1 MREEFVKLAAA
12 GKIEGRHIE
21 PLTALAESGFCL
33 HRSWGFGRIRSIDP
47 VFARFTIDFPNKPGH
62 TMDLAFAAETL
73 KPIPRNHIL
82 ARKATNLAELRQ
94 MAATNPV
101 GLIRLVLES
110 YHGKATLEQI
120 EQVLLPDVI
129 GEDWKKW
136 WETTKRQLKKDGH
149 FYVPLKKTDP
159 IQYQDRET
167 SLLERLLDEFR
178 AAKGLKA
185 RVTVATELLKNAHEL
200 PDLPA
205 AVPEVVE
212 MLNAE
217 ITTHQRT
224 QPAVA
229 LEAIFVRDDLHA
241 AVGLPPAEDKL
252 TAEAI
257 WSQDVKFGQVM
268 EQVPATKHRRAL
280 ESFKTANPEKWAD
293 VLLGAINSVSA
304 RLCRE
309 FAQVL
314 IAEGKLDQLK
324 ETLKRL
330 INQHMASSELL
341 LWLAKD
347 RSDAFADIIG
357 PEMFRAMLSAMEDDL
372 FSNKR
377 GNRLRD
383 YLVAD
388 ADLMADLIGSA
399 DLEVVSDLTRALQL
413 SPCFDDERD
422 RRSLLGRI
430 LKICPAIQPVVSGE
444 QVKQDNAILVSW
456 ESLERRKKEY
466 QELVHK
472 KIPENSKEIAIARS
486 YGDLAENHEYKAA
499 KEMQKLLLQRK
510 AELELELSRARPTDF
525 SDATGETVSP
535 GTIVQITELDTGH
548 TETFAILGAW
558 DSDPERGIVSYLSP
572 IAQAL
577 MRHKPGD
584 ELVLELEHGQKR
596 YRIES
601 VKPWKQAQTAAAS
614 EPAQPVQQTEPP
626 KIEHHAQPAPHEMTG
641 QLPPQDAASDMNDS
655 KSPQPESAG
664 SPDTQAR
671 KC

>member
-73 KPIPRNHIL
+73 KPIRKDHIL
-82 ARKATNLAELRQ
+82 VRKATNLAELRQ

-101 GLIRLVLES
+101 GLVRLVLES
-110 YHGKATLEQI
+110 YGGKATVEQI
-120 EQVLLPDVI
+120 QQVLVPDVI

-149 FYVPLKKTDP
+149 FSIPLKKTEP
-159 IQYQDRET
+159 IQYQ
-167 SLLERLLDEFR
+167 ERLTTIQDQLLNEFQN
-178 AAKGLKA
+178 AKGLKA
-185 RVTVATELLKNAHEL
+185 RIAVATEVLKNAHDL
-200 PDLPA
+200 PDLPGVA
-205 AVPEVVE
+205 AEIIE
-212 MLNAE
+212 ALNAE
-217 ITTHQRT
+217 IVTHQRT

-229 LEAIFVRDDLHA
+229 LEAIFVRDELRA
-241 AVGLPPAEDKL
+241 AAGLPPAEGEL

-257 WSQDVKFGQVM
+257 WTQDVKFGQVM
-268 EQVPATKHRRAL
+268 EQIPAAKHRRAL
-280 ESFKTANPEKWAD
+280 ESFKAANPDKWAE

-324 ETLKRL
+324 ETLVRL

-388 ADLMADLIGSA
+388 PDLLADLIGSA
-399 DLEVVSDLTRALQL
+399 DLEVVTDLTRALQL

-430 LKICPAIQPVVSGE
+430 LKICPAIQPIISGE
-444 QVKQDNAILVSW
+444 QVKQDAALLVSW
-456 ESLERRKKEY
+456 ESLERRKREY
-466 QELVHK
+466 QDLVHK

-486 YGDLAENHEYKAA
+486 YGDLSENYEYKAA
-499 KEMQKLLLQRK
+499 KEMQKLLLRRK
-510 AELELELSRARPTDF
+510 AELELELSRARGTDF

-535 GTIVQITELDTGH
+535 GTVVKLTELETGH
-548 TETFAILGAW
+548 TETFTILGAW
-558 DSDPERGIVSYLSP
+558 DSDPERGIISYLSP
-572 IAQAL
+572 IAQVL
-577 MRHKPGD
+577 MGHKPG
-584 ELVLELEHGQKR
+584 EEVLLELEHGQKR

-601 VKPWKQAQTAAAS
+601 ITPYKQVQTAATPDKADVVPAAS
-614 EPAQPVQQTEPP
+614 AEPDHVVQAAHTDATAQAQLAQP
-626 KIEHHAQPAPHEMTG
+626 
-641 QLPPQDAASDMNDS
+641 DASA
-655 KSPQPESAG
+655 PESATHAPLAAPPQ
-664 SPDTQAR
+664 S
-671 KC
+671 

>member
-1 MREEFVKLAAA
+1 MREEFIKLAAA

-73 KPIPRNHIL
+73 KPIPKDHIL

-120 EQVLLPDVI
+120 EQVLVPDVI

-167 SLLERLLDEFR
+167 SLQERLLEEFR

-200 PDLPA
+200 PELSA
-205 AVPEVVE
+205 ALPEVIE

-217 ITTHQRT
+217 IATHQRT
-224 QPAVA
+224 QPAIA
-229 LEAIFVRDDLHA
+229 LEAIFIRDDLRA
-241 AVGLPPAEDKL
+241 AAGLPPAEGEL

-257 WSQDVKFGQVM
+257 WAQDVKFAQVM

-280 ESFKTANPEKWAD
+280 ESFKAANPDKWAD
-293 VLLGAINSVSA
+293 ILLGAINSVSA

-324 ETLKRL
+324 ETLRRL

-347 RSDAFADIIG
+347 RSDAFADIVG

-372 FSNKR
+372 FSNRR

-399 DLEVVSDLTRALQL
+399 DLEIVTDLTRALQL

-430 LKICPAIQPVVSGE
+430 LKICPAIQPIVSGE
-444 QVKQDNAILVSW
+444 QVKQDNALLVSW

-510 AELELELSRARPTDF
+510 AELELELSRARGTDF

-558 DSDPERGIVSYLSP
+558 DSDPERGVVSYLSP

-577 MRHKPGD
+577 MGHKPGD

-596 YRIES
+596 YRIETI
-601 VKPWKQAQTAAAS
+601 KPWKQAQTAPVP
-614 EPAQPVQQTEPP
+614 EPAQPVQQTELPET
-626 KIEHHAQPAPHEMTG
+626 EHHTQTTPHDVTG
-641 QLPPQDAASDMNDS
+641 QLPQPVPASDSTES
-655 KSPQPESAG
+655 KSPQP
-664 SPDTQAR
+664 D
-671 KC
+671 